1 MFEKRG
7 FTDKLYWLNFKFV
20 WVFVL
25 IGVIVTVF
33 ENCLSISDLTVFSVG
48 IPCAF
53 AELGLHTAFII
64 WKAKAENMAKYNK
77 DNITMD

>member
-1 MFEKRG
+1 MRG

-20 WVFVL
+20 WTFVL

-33 ENCLSISDLTVFSVG
+33 ENSLSVSDMTVFSAG

-53 AELGLHTAFII
+53 TELGLHTAFIV